1 MIITIIII
9 IITIIII
16 IIIMTMIME
25 MIMIIIIL
33 KAKKTIVTKLFIE
46 SKCRFVNI
54 LIQQKLKEKKLLQ
67 SLTTEMKRVDR
78 GTWISF
84 VWYAFHLKK
93 HVPIPALNNFL
104 FIDSHDFTIE
114 NVNKLCFDFFMLQ
127 ILKNVTV
134 QI

>member
-78 GTWISF
+78 GT
-84 VWYAFHLKK
+84 
-93 HVPIPALNNFL
+93 
-104 FIDSHDFTIE
+104 
-114 NVNKLCFDFFMLQ
+114 
-127 ILKNVTV
+127 
-134 QI
+134 

>member
-1 MIITIIII
+1 
-9 IITIIII
+9 
-16 IIIMTMIME
+16 ME

-33 KAKKTIVTKLFIE
+33 KAKKTIVTKPSIE
-46 SKCRFVNI
+46 SKCRLMNI
-54 LIQQKLKEKKLLQ
+54 LIEQKLKEKKQLQ
-67 SLTTEMKRVDR
+67 NLTTEMKKVDP
-78 GTWISF
+78 GTWIPF
-84 VWYAFHLKK
+84 AWYAFHLKK
-93 HVPIPALNNFL
+93 HVLIPALNNFL